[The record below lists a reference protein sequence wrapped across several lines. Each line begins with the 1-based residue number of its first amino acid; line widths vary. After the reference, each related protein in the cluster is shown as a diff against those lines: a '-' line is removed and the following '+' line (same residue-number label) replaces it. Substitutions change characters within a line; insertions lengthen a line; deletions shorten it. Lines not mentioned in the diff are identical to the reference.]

1 MSKIV
6 KNYCEFPGFMRRPM
20 WRIWHNFMIRFD
32 DDVSANFMNYG
43 YQSLNGHV
51 PIELEEED
59 EPNRYGIQLYDH
71 VVRKSKTEGKDIIEI
86 GSGRGGGASF
96 VTRYHKPSK
105 YVAVDISEKIIKFC
119 NSHYDVP
126 GLEFVQGKAESLPLE
141 SNSFDIAVNVESS
154 RCYTSKQAFFNEVK
168 RVLRPGGKLLLAD
181 MIEPH
186 EMAGYKKD
194 IDACGLA
201 IEEESDITK
210 NIVKALDHDTER
222 RKTLIDK
229 KVPGFLRTNFY
240 QFAGT
245 KGSERYEA
253 FNNGKFRYMSFV
265 ISA

>member
-6 KNYCEFPGFMRRPM
+6 KNYCEFPRFMRRPM
-20 WRIWHNFMIRFD
+20 WRLWHNFMIKFD
-32 DDVSANFMNYG
+32 DDISANFINYG
-43 YQSLNGHV
+43 YQSLNGHL
-51 PIELEEED
+51 PLELDPGD
-59 EPNRYGIQLYDH
+59 EPNRYGIQLYNY
-71 VVRKSKTEGKDIIEI
+71 VVSKISIAGKDAVEI

-96 VTRYHKPSK
+96 IKRYHKPSK

-119 NSHYDVP
+119 NSHYNIDN
-126 GLEFVQGKAESLPLE
+126 LSFVQGRAEDIPLDD
-141 SNSFDIAVNVESS
+141 NSFDVAINIESS
-154 RCYTSKQAFFNEVK
+154 RCYTSKTAFFNEV
-168 RVLRPGGKLLLAD
+168 RRILRPGGKLMLAD

-186 EMAGYKKD
+186 EIEGYKKD
-194 IDACGLA
+194 LEACGLT
-201 IEEESDITK
+201 IEDETDITK

-222 RKTLIDK
+222 RKTLIDQ

-265 ISA
+265 ISN

>member
-1 MSKIV
+1 
-6 KNYCEFPGFMRRPM
+6 
-20 WRIWHNFMIRFD
+20 MIKFD
-32 DDVSANFMNYG
+32 DDVSANFINYG

-51 PIELEEED
+51 PRELDPRD

-71 VVRKSKTEGKDIIEI
+71 VISKTSIEGKEAVEI

-96 VTRYHKPSK
+96 ITRYHKPSK
-105 YVAVDISEKIIKFC
+105 YVAVDISEKIIRFC
-119 NSHYDVP
+119 NAHYNVDN
-126 GLEFVQGKAESLPLE
+126 LSFVQGKAEALPLDD
-141 SNSFDIAVNVESS
+141 NSFDVAINVESS
-154 RCYTSKQAFFNEVK
+154 RCYTNKTAFFNEVS
-168 RVLRPGGKLLLAD
+168 RILRPGGKLMLAD

-186 EMAGYKKD
+186 EVAGYKKS
-194 IDACGLA
+194 IEASGLE

-253 FNNGKFRYMSFV
+253 FTNGKFRYLCFV
-265 ISA
+265 ISN